1 MALTAADIENIIKT
15 NARNQTNTFNKS
27 FYAIVD
33 NTESGRGTGYFY
45 FNFYAAASTTTFNN
59 VRHSSLAPGQPITA
73 SGIAYTVSNAVRR
86 AVDHI
91 ESRMGSKSWSYNF
104 CHSSCHSNC
113 HGSRGRR

>member
-1 MALTAADIENIIKT
+1 MALTAADVDNIIKT
-15 NARNQTNTFNKS
+15 NARNQTNTFNKG

-45 FNFYAAASTTTFNN
+45 FNFTGNASTTTFDG
-59 VRHSSLAPGQPITA
+59 VRHYTIAPGQPITA
-73 SGIAYTVSNAVRR
+73 YGIAISVSNAVRR

-91 ESRMGSKSWSYNF
+91 ESRMGNKSWRYNF